1 MQFKHPELL
10 YALLLLIIPIIVH
23 LFQLRRFQKEAFTNV
38 QFLKEITLQT
48 RKSSQLKKW
57 LILFTRLLLLTC
69 VIIAFAQ
76 PYISNSKSFNTK
88 TETVIYLDN
97 SFSLQAK
104 GSNGTLLNGAIQDII
119 KTLADNE
126 NITLFTNDIT
136 YKNTTLNAI
145 KNNLIKLSYSS
156 NQLTYDAAVLKGKKE
171 FSKDNST
178 LKNLVLIS
186 DFQQKNEPLNFE
198 TDSLIDI
205 KLVQLEPINSKNIN
219 IDSVFISKIESET
232 IELTVTL
239 KNHGNPIESLP
250 ISLFNKDQLVAKSAV
265 AIEDV
270 VTTEFTIPS
279 ENSFNGNITIEDASL
294 QYDNNL
300 FFNLD
305 KREKINV
312 LSINEADD
320 TFLNK
325 VYSNDEFN
333 YNAFAFKELEYNVIE
348 NQNLIVLN
356 ELKDIPISL
365 ITALKSFTDNGGHL
379 LIIPSN
385 EIALNSYNQLFNT
398 YSLTNFYELNP
409 NEKKITSINFSHPL
423 LENVFDKKITNFQYP
438 KVNSNYSLTTLSS
451 SSVLSYEDG
460 YPFLMNS
467 GNAYSFTAAL
477 NDNNSNFK
485 NSPLIVP
492 VFYNIG
498 KQSLKL
504 SQVYYYIGNEN
515 TIDIKTKLSQDDIL
529 SLNIGDQE
537 VIPLQQTYSNK
548 VQLITNELPNKAGT
562 IEVKNKETVL
572 KHLSYNYNRNESNLT
587 YFDLYSIKNAKVSNS
602 VGSTINDIK
611 SATNV
616 NELWKWFVIFALA
629 FLIIEML
636 ILKFFK

>member
-205 KLVQLEPINSKNIN
+205 KLVQLKPINSKNIN
-219 IDSVFISKIESET
+219 IDSVYISKIESET

-504 SQVYYYIGNEN
+504 SQLYYYIGNEN

-562 IEVKNKETVL
+562 FEVKNKETVL

-587 YFDLYSIKNAKVSNS
+587 YFDLYSIKNVEVSNS

>member
-205 KLVQLEPINSKNIN
+205 KLVQLKPINSKNIN
-219 IDSVFISKIESET
+219 IDSVYISKIESET

-320 TFLNK
+320 AFLNK

-385 EIALNSYNQLFNT
+385 EIALNSYNQLFNN

-467 GNAYSFTAAL
+467 GNTYSFTAAL

-562 IEVKNKETVL
+562 FEVKNKETVL

-587 YFDLYSIKNAKVSNS
+587 YFDLYSIKNAEVSNS